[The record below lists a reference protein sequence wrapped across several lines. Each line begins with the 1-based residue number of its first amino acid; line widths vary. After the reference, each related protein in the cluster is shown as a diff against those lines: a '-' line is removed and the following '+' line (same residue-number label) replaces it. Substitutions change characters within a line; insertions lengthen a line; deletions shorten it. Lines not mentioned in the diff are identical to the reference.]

1 MILKDFPGLKN
12 KIISFFASLFLLT
25 GIPELLKSQSLFE
38 VTKLGQD
45 PVIRILL
52 YKGNTPQKITLPTG
66 TEFTTSTGIRR
77 IALQTQSQVSV
88 KGNSISLTVGNNKFV
103 TSDSLLI
110 RIPAGETFLY
120 DGNTYRGNLVFH
132 SDEKSLLVV
141 NHVDL
146 ESYLQSV
153 IPTEIGQGRKKQD
166 LESVKVQAIAAR
178 TFTYGKLLSKKAT
191 DGHYDLLPTVMD
203 QAYFGVKSE
212 NTTYREA
219 IAATNGMVGVYD
231 STLIQA
237 LYHSTCG
244 GLTENSESVWGGKK
258 IAYLRSVYCGD
269 DTTSFCRASPFFD
282 WERKVDMKKHNTFFF
297 KQIGKYVEKDPAHP
311 IFKDKS
317 ISRIEISGRDSSG
330 RVLGLRIGNRSGTEV
345 LAQGDY
351 VRWLFPDSTGKIL
364 SSVWFD
370 LELTRSD
377 SGEITTVLFKG
388 RGYGHGLGICQWGA
402 VGMSRRGYTYDQIFR
417 FYYRGARIVKLY

>member
-1 MILKDFPGLKN
+1 MKTKV
-12 KIISFFASLFLLT
+12 ISFFAVLIFLIVT
-25 GIPELLKSQSLFE
+25 SGAVKSQSIFQ
-38 VTKLGQD
+38 VMKLGQD

-52 YKGNTPQKITLPTG
+52 YKGISNQKITLPTG
-66 TEFTTSTGIRR
+66 SELFTSIGIRR
-77 IALQTQSQVSV
+77 ITPKTDCLVSL
-88 KGNSISLTVGNNKFV
+88 KGSSISLTVGENKFV
-103 TSDSLLI
+103 TSDSLFI
-110 RIPAGETFLY
+110 KIPDNETFLLE
-120 DGNTYRGNLVFH
+120 GTEYRGNLVLH
-132 SDEKSLLVV
+132 CEEKTLLVV
-141 NHVDL
+141 NFVDL

-191 DGHYDLLPTVMD
+191 DGKYDLLPTVMD
-203 QAYFGVKSE
+203 QAYFGTKSE
-212 NTTYREA
+212 NNTYRVA
-219 IAATNGMVGVYD
+219 IAATNGMVGVFD
-231 STLIQA
+231 STLIEA

-258 IAYLRSVYCGD
+258 ISYLQSVYCGD
-269 DTTSFCRASPFFD
+269 DTSSFCGASPFFN
-282 WERKVDMKKHNTFFF
+282 WERTVDMKKHNLFFF
-297 KQIGKYVEKDPAHP
+297 RQIGKYVEKDPVHP
-311 IFKDKS
+311 IFKDKTV
-317 ISRIEISGRDSSG
+317 SRIEISGRDSSG
-330 RVLGLRIGNRSGTEV
+330 RVLGLRILNKSGSEI

-351 VRWLFPDSTGKIL
+351 IRWLFPDSTGKIL

-370 LELTRSD
+370 LDVQHSET
-377 SGEITTVLFKG
+377 GEITQLHFKG